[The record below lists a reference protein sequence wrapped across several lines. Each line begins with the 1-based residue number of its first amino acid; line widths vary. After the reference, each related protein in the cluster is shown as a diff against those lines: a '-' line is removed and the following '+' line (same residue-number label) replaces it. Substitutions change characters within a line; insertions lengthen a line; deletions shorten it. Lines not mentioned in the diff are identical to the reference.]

1 MTLYQKYAAQ
11 VKEFVAVCGRLA
23 DLHYVT
29 SSGGNLAWK
38 VEDNLM
44 LITPTKTYKGSITAE
59 DVLFMDI
66 EGKVVEGKHRPTG
79 EVPMYLRFFKK
90 RPDIKAVLHCH
101 PPAVCA
107 VAMSKGK
114 NWLMRPLLPETT
126 IEVGPVPVCPYA
138 EPLTE
143 QLADNFEPFLQRYD
157 SFIMGNHGLVS
168 MSRSG
173 AMNAF
178 DMADILEVTAQS
190 MFIAL
195 SVGELQEIDRKGVA
209 DLNKTMMTR
218 KLPLFGA
225 PGVNKSLEDLYFD

>member
-1 MTLYQKYAAQ
+1 MNYREKYAAQ
-11 VKEFVAVCGRLA
+11 VEEFVAVCGRLA
-23 DLHYVT
+23 EYHYVT
-29 SSGGNLAWK
+29 SAGGNLAWK

-44 LITPTKTYKGSITAE
+44 LITPTKVYKGSIKAD
-59 DVLFMDI
+59 DVLFMDMDAR
-66 EGKVVEGKHRPTG
+66 VVEGTRRPTG

-107 VAMSKGK
+107 VAILKGK
-114 NWLMRPLLPETT
+114 NPLMRPLLPEAT
-126 IEVGPVPVCPYA
+126 IEVGPVPVAEYA

-168 MSRSG
+168 MSRTG

-190 MFIAL
+190 IFLAL
-195 SVGELQEIDRKGVA
+195 SVGELQELDRKAVA
-209 DLNKTMMTR
+209 DLNKTMITR

-225 PGVNKSLEDLYFD
+225 PGVNKSLEELYFD